1 MTKNDALKLEILVPS
16 YLAVSF
22 ICSQS
27 FQKTMKCNEFKIT
40 NNARL

>member
-22 ICSQS
+22 ICSPKFS
-27 FQKTMKCNEFKIT
+27 KDNEI
-40 NNARL
+40 